1 MVTEEFCGV
10 GSGVGVVI
18 AEGCGVAA
26 TLVNAV
32 GMKEQKKKYL
42 PPALKGDG
50 GIAGAFTEPA
60 HGTGGM
66 ALNTIAD
73 FIIEKNYNLIW

>member
-1 MVTEEFCGV
+1 MVTEEFCRV

-32 GMKEQKKKYL
+32 GTEEQKKSIYL
-42 PPALKGDG
+42 L
-50 GIAGAFTEPA
+50 
-60 HGTGGM
+60 
-66 ALNTIAD
+66 L
-73 FIIEKNYNLIW
+73 